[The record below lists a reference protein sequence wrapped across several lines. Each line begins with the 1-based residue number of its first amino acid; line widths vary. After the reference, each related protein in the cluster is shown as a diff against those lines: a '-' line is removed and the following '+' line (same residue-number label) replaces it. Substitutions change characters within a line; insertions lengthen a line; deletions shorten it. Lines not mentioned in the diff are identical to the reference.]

1 MQTRRETFKP
11 ETEKTRAN
19 LIFHELKILIF
30 GEKSRENKR
39 GLRTLLQKKLDSKMR
54 RRWETFSKPKTN
66 GASQPHISRVNCSLH
81 QH

>member
-19 LIFHELKILIF
+19 LIFQELIIRIL
-30 GEKSRENKR
+30 GEKSHENKV
-39 GLRTLLQKKLDSKMR
+39 LRSLLQKGLDSKIR
-54 RRWETFSKPKTN
+54 RRWETFFKPKTN